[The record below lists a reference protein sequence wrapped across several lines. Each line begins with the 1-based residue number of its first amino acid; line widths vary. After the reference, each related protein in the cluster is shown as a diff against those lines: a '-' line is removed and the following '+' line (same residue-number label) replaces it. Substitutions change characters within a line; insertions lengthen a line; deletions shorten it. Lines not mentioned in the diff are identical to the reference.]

1 MPDMESVAAARKSV
15 AAAYK
20 TWLKES
26 YETQASEMGSKK
38 TRDQL
43 PEIDASGAWADV
55 GIQSKP
61 LAWIVE
67 FFQDPAGMWKAGVP
81 QSNYP
86 NRLGGSFN
94 SKSPLQ
100 GVLSRVLPVVR
111 TSDQPRATRP
121 HPYWEWALALV
132 FPARPVFQT
141 RGSSGGVIEFDPVTG
156 RLWSPIDDE
165 HFNQPYV
172 DSALFKLVPDDE
184 PWSAAV
190 GLTYGEATRA
200 LAEFV
205 HVANASPPRRATG
218 ADDDDGADAVATETG
233 GPQQGQ
239 AMQRRMSRA
248 TPALLLLMGAVAEA
262 LRSSGPDVTE
272 VKNQQY
278 FAYRRTRNFATL
290 EIYPS
295 VKTIKLY
302 LKVDP
307 NSITLEPGFTR
318 DMASLSHFGEVGDL
332 EVLIKSD
339 ADLQKAEALIR
350 RAYQE
355 AK

>member
-1 MPDMESVAAARKSV
+1 
-15 AAAYK
+15 
-20 TWLKES
+20 
-26 YETQASEMGSKK
+26 
-38 TRDQL
+38 
-43 PEIDASGAWADV
+43 
-55 GIQSKP
+55 
-61 LAWIVE
+61 
-67 FFQDPAGMWKAGVP
+67 
-81 QSNYP
+81 
-86 NRLGGSFN
+86 
-94 SKSPLQ
+94 
-100 GVLSRVLPVVR
+100 
-111 TSDQPRATRP
+111 
-121 HPYWEWALALV
+121 
-132 FPARPVFQT
+132 
-141 RGSSGGVIEFDPVTG
+141 
-156 RLWSPIDDE
+156 
-165 HFNQPYV
+165 
-172 DSALFKLVPDDE
+172 
-184 PWSAAV
+184 
-190 GLTYGEATRA
+190 
-200 LAEFV
+200 
-205 HVANASPPRRATG
+205 
-218 ADDDDGADAVATETG
+218 
-233 GPQQGQ
+233 
-239 AMQRRMSRA
+239 MQRRMSRA